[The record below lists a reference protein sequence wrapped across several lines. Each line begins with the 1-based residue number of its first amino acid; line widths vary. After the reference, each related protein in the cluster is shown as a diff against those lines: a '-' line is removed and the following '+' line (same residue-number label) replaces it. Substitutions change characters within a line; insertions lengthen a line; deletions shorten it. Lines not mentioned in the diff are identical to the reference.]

1 MENRV
6 YINGK
11 KLEEEYKTTDI
22 DDVGIVDEKIQLAG
36 DEFFV
41 LGDNR
46 NNSEDSRSA
55 DIGNVRR
62 EDIMGMAWFNITPG
76 ERFGWLP

>member
-1 MENRV
+1 M
-6 YINGK
+6 
-11 KLEEEYKTTDI
+11 KLGEDEY
-22 DDVGIVDEKIQLAG
+22 
-36 DEFFV
+36 FV